1 MQVQD
6 FDYELPEALI
16 AQASRP
22 VCRGGSRL
30 LALGRGASTP
40 QDLSFEDL
48 PGQLR
53 EHDLLVVND
62 TRVVKARLVGRKASG
77 GRVEVLVERPLGG
90 QLFLAHVR
98 ASRAPRLGTRLEFT
112 DRVGVRVV
120 DRDDDLF
127 RLELDEGMSLDEL
140 MARHGSLPLPPYIQR
155 QADAGDETRYQT
167 VFAARDG
174 AVAAPTAGLHFDD
187 VMLTRLTARG
197 VNLAHITLHV
207 GAGTF
212 SPMRV
217 EQVEDH
223 VMHAERVIVS
233 AGLVDAVSRAR
244 AAGGRV
250 VAVGTTCVRAL
261 ESAAG
266 DGQLGPLEGDT
277 RLFIR
282 PGFRFR
288 VVDALITNF
297 HLPRSTLLMLV
308 CAFAGQV
315 RVLAAYRHA
324 VAEGYRFFSYG
335 DAMFLERETP

>member
-16 AQASRP
+16 AQTPTA
-22 VCRGGSRL
+22 CRGGSRL
-30 LALGRGASTP
+30 LALGRGALP
-40 QDLSFEDL
+40 PRDLTFGDL
-48 PGQLR
+48 PDLLR
-53 EHDLLVVND
+53 EQDLLVVND
-62 TRVVKARLVGRKASG
+62 TRVVKARLTGRKASG
-77 GRVEVLVERPLGG
+77 GRVEVLVERPLGERV
-90 QLFLAHVR
+90 FLAQVR
-98 ASRAPRLGTRLEFT
+98 ASRAPRPGSRLEFSGG
-112 DRVGVRVV
+112 VGARVV
-120 DRDDDLF
+120 GRDADLF
-127 RLELDEGMSLDEL
+127 RLELDEGASLDAL
-140 MARHGSLPLPPYIQR
+140 MARHGSLPLPPYITR
-155 QADAGDETRYQT
+155 EPQAEDEARYQT

-187 VMLTRLTARG
+187 DMLARLAARG
-197 VNLAHITLHV
+197 VSLARLTLHV

-217 EQVEDH
+217 EQIEDH
-223 VMHAERVIVS
+223 VMHAERVDIP
-233 AGLVDAVSRAR
+233 AALVDAVSSAR

-261 ESAAG
+261 ESAAVNG
-266 DGQLGPLEGDT
+266 ALEAMEGET

-308 CAFAGQV
+308 SAFAGQQ

-324 VAEGYRFFSYG
+324 VAQGYRFFSYG
-335 DAMFLERETP
+335 DAMFLEREIR